1 MDEKI
6 EDEYSIQLEDLF
18 EKEFIT
24 ECISELLIED
34 EISDTLKEDLE
45 SYQNFKSFE
54 NAIEK
59 KNIIKKD
66 SKYHIN
72 KYALNLLIIRK
83 LKELDEPNFQ
93 KTTSKFQEIYITL
106 NKKK

>member
-1 MDEKI
+1 M
-6 EDEYSIQLEDLF
+6 
-18 EKEFIT
+18 
-24 ECISELLIED
+24 
-34 EISDTLKEDLE
+34 
-45 SYQNFKSFE
+45 
-54 NAIEK
+54 
-59 KNIIKKD
+59 KKD

-72 KYALNLLIIRK
+72 KYSLNLLIIRK